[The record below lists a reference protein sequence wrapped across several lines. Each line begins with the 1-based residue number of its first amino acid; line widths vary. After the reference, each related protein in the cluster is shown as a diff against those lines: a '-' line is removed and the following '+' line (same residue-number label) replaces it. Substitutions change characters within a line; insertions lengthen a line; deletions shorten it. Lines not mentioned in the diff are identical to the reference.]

1 MLFHVSCNW
10 TWKLTFSQYIAK
22 LKSQGLLSI
31 DHLGSFEN
39 AVALCGTCRDNFIN
53 LYEPA
58 FIFLPSDLQFFLQW
72 EKEDFRRRINDYRNY
87 GTCRARRPPTAADYN
102 TWVSQKQQHDS
113 KTEPSHSGGL
123 YSLYTLH
130 EYLPRMPG
138 ISATRV
144 GLSPFRESKR
154 WHGDPMASLRRAF
167 LSLGS
172 RAHVYPRPVRRQ
184 LQRLQDMYIEN
195 TEQRIR
201 RHAQGTEN
209 IVDGSSDSDPDLE
222 PVQDLNRIQSEAKKP
237 DHETPGENSRNREC
251 PMENQAPE
259 KNMHRS
265 FSKRKRTNPEHL
277 DSKEAGAKRRK
288 PDTESQKNSHWTWGP
303 EATSNR
309 AMELFRK
316 RHTARKA
323 RRERKAKEKAAEC
336 KAESKRSAGLVMP
349 RSPPKLEKSDLG
361 NDSA

>member
-1 MLFHVSCNW
+1 M
-10 TWKLTFSQYIAK
+10 YIAK

-58 FIFLPSDLQFFLQW
+58 FIFLPSDLQFFLRW
-72 EKEDFRRRINDYRNY
+72 EEEDFRRRINDYRKF
-87 GTCRARRPPTAADYN
+87 GTCRARRPPSAADYN
-102 TWVSQKQQHDS
+102 TWVSQKLQHDS
-113 KTEPSHSGGL
+113 ETEPGYSGGL

-144 GLSPFRESKR
+144 GLSPFHESKR

-195 TEQRIR
+195 TEQRIK
-201 RHAQGTEN
+201 RHAQSTEK
-209 IVDGSSDSDPDLE
+209 IIDGSSNSGPDLE
-222 PVQDLNRIQSEAKKP
+222 AVQTLNRVQPEGKKP
-237 DHETPGENSRNREC
+237 DHEALGEQSTNVEC
-251 PMENQAPE
+251 PMESQAPE
-259 KNMHRS
+259 KNISRA
-265 FSKRKRTNPEHL
+265 FSKRKRTSTEHL
-277 DSKEAGAKRRK
+277 DSKEASAKRRK
-288 PDTESQKNSHWTWGP
+288 PDTEPQQKPHWTWGP

-316 RHTARKA
+316 RCMARKA
-323 RRERKAKEKAAEC
+323 KREKKAKEKAVEC
-336 KAESKRSAGLVMP
+336 KAESKRPAGLVTPKSLP
-349 RSPPKLEKSDLG
+349 RLEKSDVG
-361 NDSA
+361 RA

>member
-1 MLFHVSCNW
+1 MLFYVSLW
-10 TWKLTFSQYIAK
+10 LDIQADISQYIAK

-58 FIFLPSDLQFFLQW
+58 FIFLPSDLQFFLRW
-72 EKEDFRRRINDYRNY
+72 EKEDFRFRINDYRNF

-102 TWVSQKQQHDS
+102 KWLSQKLQHDS
-113 KTEPSHSGGL
+113 ETELSQNGGL

-144 GLSPFRESKR
+144 GLSPFHKSKR

-172 RAHVYPRPVRRQ
+172 RAHVYPRLVRRQ

-195 TEQRIR
+195 TEQRIKR
-201 RHAQGTEN
+201 RAQGTDK
-209 IVDGSSDSDPDLE
+209 ITDRSSDSGPDLE
-222 PVQDLNRIQSEAKKP
+222 AVQNLTHIQPEAKKLE
-237 DHETPGENSRNREC
+237 HETPGEQSKNLGC
-251 PMENQAPE
+251 PVKSQAPE
-259 KNMHRS
+259 KNVSRAL
-265 FSKRKRTNPEHL
+265 SKRKRTSP
-277 DSKEAGAKRRK
+277 DSKEASAKRRK
-288 PDTESQKNSHWTWGP
+288 PGMEPQQKPHWTWGP

-316 RHTARKA
+316 RYMARKA
-323 RRERKAKEKAAEC
+323 KREKKAKEKAVEY
-336 KAESKRSAGLVMP
+336 KAESRRPEGLVTP
-349 RSPPKLEKSDLG
+349 RSLPKPEKSDFG
-361 NDSA
+361 RT